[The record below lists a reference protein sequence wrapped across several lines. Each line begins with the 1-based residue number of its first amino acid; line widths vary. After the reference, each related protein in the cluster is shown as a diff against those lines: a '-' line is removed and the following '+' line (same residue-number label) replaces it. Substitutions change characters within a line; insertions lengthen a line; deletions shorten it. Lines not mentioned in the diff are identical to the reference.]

1 MVVAWREL
9 HLPLF
14 HQRASAPFIVGQPL
28 EDQPADHRAAQGARH
43 VIPGDGRSG
52 VEDQIAPH
60 SGNHIR
66 SARNPDENG
75 RAVQDA
81 LHSELVGFVDGH
93 RSTPRLRDW
102 GLGTGNCVFALVVL
116 SP

>member
-1 MVVAWREL
+1 MFLCFSLIKV
-9 HLPLF
+9 PPISTLF
-14 HQRASAPFIVGQPL
+14 PYTTLFRSAL
-28 EDQPADHRAAQGARH
+28 EDQPADHRAAQRARH
-43 VIPGDGRSG
+43 MVPGDGRSG

-93 RSTPRLRDW
+93 AALQLRD
-102 GLGTGNCVFALVVL
+102 
-116 SP
+116 